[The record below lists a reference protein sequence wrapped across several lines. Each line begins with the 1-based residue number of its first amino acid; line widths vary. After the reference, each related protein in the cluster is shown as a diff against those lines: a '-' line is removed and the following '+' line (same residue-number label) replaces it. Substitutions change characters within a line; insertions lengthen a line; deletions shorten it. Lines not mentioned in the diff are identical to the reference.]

1 MDRSEQIRIAKR
13 LLAHISNGTAESAPH
28 QHKVDIARYTDPDLW
43 ANEVELFYRL
53 SPIVAG
59 MSCELAGPG
68 AYKAQ
73 EIVGIPVLLV
83 RDDHGRLN
91 AFLNVCRHRGAPVA
105 AGCGQAAR
113 FSCPYHAWTYDL
125 AGHLVGVTSE
135 ATFGPIDRS
144 LHALTRLPCA
154 ERAGLIFVGL
164 TPGMPFDIDAC
175 LAGVDRHIAA
185 SEPESLYYGG
195 ERLIEAPN
203 WKIVMDGHLESY
215 HFASLHRNSIGP
227 TTFNNCGTIDRF
239 GPHIL
244 ITVAHRHIVELLDR
258 PESDWHPLRDGM
270 MTAQYVLFPGASVT
284 LLANGMMA
292 QMVRPAGEIGRSTN
306 TMVMGF
312 YRPAEDPATAA
323 EQSAFLDSIR
333 SVLSD
338 EDYAIGFDIQRGLK
352 SSAQTEVSFGLNE
365 PGVIYFHETMRDILA
380 EKGFVETP
388 ANERTA
394 YPLTGSSPS

>member
-13 LLAHISNGTAESAPH
+13 LLAHIRNGTAESASH
-28 QHKVDIARYTDPDLW
+28 RHTVAVARYTDPDLW
-43 ANEVELFYRL
+43 ANEVDNFYKRL
-53 SPIVAG
+53 PIVAG
-59 MSCELAGPG
+59 MSCELSGPG

-83 RDDHGRLN
+83 RDGEGRLN

-105 AGCGQAAR
+105 AGCGTAVR
-113 FSCPYHAWTYDL
+113 FSCPYHAWTYDRS
-125 AGHLVGVTSE
+125 GQLVGVTSE
-135 ATFGPIDRS
+135 ETFGMIDRS
-144 LHALTRLPCA
+144 LHALTPLPCA

-164 TPGMPFDIDAC
+164 TPGMPFDVDAY

-185 SEPESLYYGG
+185 SEPEGLHHGG

-239 GPHIL
+239 GPHLL
-244 ITVAHRHIVELLDR
+244 ITVAHKHIVELLDR

-270 MTAQYVLFPGASVT
+270 MTAQYVLFPGTSVT

-292 QMVRPAGEIGRSTN
+292 QMVRPEGEVGRSTN

-312 YRPAEDPATAA
+312 HERADDAIAA
-323 EQSAFLDSIR
+323 DEQSAFLDFIG
-333 SVLSD
+333 SVLRD
-338 EDYAIGFDIQRGLK
+338 EDYAIGFDIQKGLR
-352 SSAQTEVSFGLNE
+352 SGAQTEVTLGLNE
-365 PGVIYFHETMRDILA
+365 PGVIYFHEAMAAIL
-380 EKGFVETP
+380 G
-388 ANERTA
+388 R
-394 YPLTGSSPS
+394 